1 MTYLQAVFWQD
12 MKRGEHRKVIMRKET
27 KRIGRFFFSP
37 LLWRGKKF
45 IREYICVGICI
56 AVVPET
62 VVCVLIRKAVNKL
75 MCM

>member
-1 MTYLQAVFWQD
+1 MA
-12 MKRGEHRKVIMRKET
+12 G
-27 KRIGRFFFSP
+27 FFFSP